1 MRFWEVP
8 TRKKMKKP
16 CPSLP
21 CNLPD
26 NNSVLMGWLTSLTF
40 KRRDAVVLQ
49 LGKCICCQSH
59 GPINFWKHGEIFPFK
74 ATIPCL
80 FTFLDIYHSP
90 LCCFLVTKSCLSFCH
105 PTDCSPPVFSF
116 QETSQARIL
125 EWVAISFSR
134 ATSQP
139 RDRTQ
144 VSCIGRW
151 IFYHWATREAPTLLF
166 ALHQFMGKTRG

>member
-1 MRFWEVP
+1 
-8 TRKKMKKP
+8 MKKP
-16 CPSLP
+16 FPSLP

-26 NNSVLMGWLTSLTF
+26 NNSVLIGWLTSLTF

-74 ATIPCL
+74 ATIPFL

-90 LCCFLVTKSCLSFCH
+90 LCCLVTKSCLSFCH
-105 PTDCSPPVFSF
+105 PTDCSLPVFSF
-116 QETSQARIL
+116 QGISQARIL
-125 EWVAISFSR
+125 EWVDISFSR

-144 VSCIGRW
+144 VS
-151 IFYHWATREAPTLLF
+151 
-166 ALHQFMGKTRG
+166 